1 MPRYH
6 KFLTNSVFSLNLRLS
21 WYSQK
26 VICLIFSQGNQ
37 AGDGR
42 GAQYSYAESSY
53 PQSSFVSSTSSK
65 TSFRPSSSSASGG
78 VFGSSARNDR
88 TSALKAAFQVF
99 VMNFFFFY
107 RSPFFLNMSV
117 SKFVTSSYT
126 IVISTHENVSHLLPA
141 DSLVFFDLMLL
152 LLCCS
157 TRTNHSLGD
166 LFDVDIFKFFTFWSL
181 GPVQV
186 SLLRCIFLCV

>member
-166 LFDVDIFKFFTFWSL
+166 LFDVDIFKSFTSWSL

>member
-1 MPRYH
+1 M
-6 KFLTNSVFSLNLRLS
+6 RLS
-21 WYSQK
+21 YRYSQK

-166 LFDVDIFKFFTFWSL
+166 LFDVDIFKFFMFWSL

>member
-1 MPRYH
+1 M
-6 KFLTNSVFSLNLRLS
+6 RLS

-37 AGDGR
+37 ADDGR

-186 SLLRCIFLCV
+186 SLLRCIFLCVEHMGRYKSSQYG

>member
-1 MPRYH
+1 MPWYH

-26 VICLIFSQGNQ
+26 VICLIYSQGNQ

-42 GAQYSYAESSY
+42 GAQYSYTESSY

-126 IVISTHENVSHLLPA
+126 VVISTHENVSHLLPA

-166 LFDVDIFKFFTFWSL
+166 LFDVDIFKFFVFWSL

>member
-42 GAQYSYAESSY
+42 GAQYSYAESSF

-99 VMNFFFFY
+99 FMNFFFFY

-166 LFDVDIFKFFTFWSL
+166 LFDVDIFKSFTSWSL